1 MVPDTFAMVEKPD
14 LGLVFQRAMPV
25 FKRAAGQLIVGGLAL
40 ATFYWGLT
48 FVSAGVGLTLS
59 ALISVPIICGMLTVA
74 YQAAND
80 EPVDWMGLF
89 AGFKMPQAYLL
100 GVITTL
106 ALLAGFIALVLPAI
120 YLMFALVYTKCFM
133 VSRGRTAIEAFRD
146 SIKLFNANLG
156 FSLLIALVGWIL
168 YSVGNAMWV
177 LAALCTPVMVV
188 LHMVTFELL
197 LKLPKNAELR

>member
-1 MVPDTFAMVEKPD
+1 MVPDAFAMVEKPD

-48 FVSAGVGLTLS
+48 FVSAGIGLTLS
-59 ALISVPIICGMLTVA
+59 ALVSAPLICGMLTCA

-80 EPVDWMGLF
+80 EPVDWMGLL
-89 AGFKMPQAYLL
+89 AGFKMPHAYLL
-100 GVITTL
+100 GVITTV
-106 ALLAGFIALVLPAI
+106 ALFTGFLFLILPGL
-120 YLMFALVYTKCFM
+120 YLMFALVYTKCFV
-133 VSRGRTAIEAFRD
+133 VSRQRTAFEAFRD

-168 YSVGNAMWV
+168 YSVGNAAWV

-197 LKLPKNAELR
+197 LKLPKNADLR